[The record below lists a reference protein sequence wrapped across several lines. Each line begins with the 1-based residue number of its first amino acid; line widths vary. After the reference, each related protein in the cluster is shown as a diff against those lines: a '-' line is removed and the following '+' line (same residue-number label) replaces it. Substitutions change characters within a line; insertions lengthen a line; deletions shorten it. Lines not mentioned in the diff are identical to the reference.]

1 MGRRSFGY
9 IRKLPSGRWQAS
21 YIDEGTGSRI
31 TAPSSFLAKA
41 DANAW
46 LSSVDADRSRGE
58 LLDPRLSRRAFSEWA
73 NEWVGS
79 LHVKPKTFVAYES
92 ALRNHVLPAFERR
105 PVASITYRDCK
116 AFVDRMLAK
125 GYAPGTVSEA
135 RKVLRLVLAD
145 ALRADAIRRNPADRL
160 RVPRGTRQE
169 MVFLSLKEVMRLADA
184 IANPPRPRRHQL
196 QTWPEYGLLVRI
208 AALTGLRAGEIGA
221 LRVGRVNPLLGRLEV
236 AESVGEVHGELVYG
250 PPKTYQRR
258 SVPIPDALAGEL
270 RAHLD
275 NRPGDPSAFVFTSP
289 DGGPLRHNNF
299 YGRFF
304 KPAVR
309 RAELDPRTRFH
320 DLRHTAAALM
330 INEGAHLL
338 VVKERL
344 GHSTIQVTADRYG
357 HLFPSLDAALTA
369 KLDDAYRAARLERRS
384 TDQ

>member
-21 YIDEGTGSRI
+21 YIDEATGLRI
-31 TAPSSFLAKA
+31 AAPTSFLAKS

-58 LLDPRLSRRAFSEWA
+58 LLDPRLSRRTSDEWA
-73 NEWVGS
+73 KEWVAN

-92 ALRNHVLPAFERR
+92 ALRNHVMPVFERR
-105 PVASITYRDCK
+105 AVSSITYRDCK

-160 RVPRGTRQE
+160 RVPRGERQE
-169 MVFLSLKEVMRLADA
+169 MVFLGLEEVMRLADA
-184 IANPPRPRRHQL
+184 IANPPRPRRHPL
-196 QTWPEYGLLVRI
+196 QTWPEYGLLVRL

-258 SVPIPDALAGEL
+258 SVPIPEALAGEV

-275 NRPGDPSAFVFTSP
+275 RRPGDPAAFIFAAP

-299 YGRFF
+299 YARFF
-304 KPAVR
+304 RPAVG
-309 RAELDPRTRFH
+309 RAELDPRMRFH
-320 DLRHTAAALM
+320 DLRVRHEAPC
-330 INEGAHLL
+330 I
-338 VVKERL
+338 
-344 GHSTIQVTADRYG
+344 
-357 HLFPSLDAALTA
+357 
-369 KLDDAYRAARLERRS
+369 RAG
-384 TDQ
+384 